1 MLPNDKISPI
11 FSRIVHKLGTGEQN
25 MSMAANIKLFLL
37 NLKNLKLEMR
47 NLNPKIKSLTQF
59 EVSFIN

>member
-1 MLPNDKISPI
+1 
-11 FSRIVHKLGTGEQN
+11 
-25 MSMAANIKLFLL
+25 MSMAANIKLFML